1 VINITILARA
11 VSGLF
16 FFKVWEPEM
25 LVLDFYGGTVKAG
38 KILLPSNKRRN
49 VMTISFLSRSRCWL
63 IMLLAFSCIFLFQS
77 FSYAGA
83 NELENIRKAIK
94 GKKAHWVAGE
104 TSVSQL
110 SPDAKKKRVGTLKP
124 VLTEEEEEATAEEQ
138 AALATLTAPAIY
150 DWRQTEGT
158 NAGNYVTPV
167 RNQGSC
173 GSCWAFATTAALE
186 SQVLLSNNGSAS
198 TLNLS
203 EQLLVSCGNAGNC
216 GGGYIG
222 TASNYIRDL
231 GLPVETCFPYT
242 ATNNTCSSACAD
254 WTNNTYQIPGW
265 HYVATG
271 SPTVEVLKNA
281 LYTYGPLVTTMG
293 VYSDFYYYKNGVYSY
308 TSGTFQGGH
317 AILIVGYDDAAQC
330 FIVKNSWGTGW
341 GEAGF
346 FRIAYSEL
354 NNVVSFGHYSIAY
367 EGSNPVDPVDP
378 PAPAPCTYSISPSG
392 QTFKAAGGSGSITV
406 STQNACAWNV
416 VSNATWITVNSGASR
431 VNSDAVSYTVD
442 PSASKATRTGTI
454 TIGGQ
459 AFTVTQQG
467 VKRGRK

>member
-1 VINITILARA
+1 
-11 VSGLF
+11 
-16 FFKVWEPEM
+16 
-25 LVLDFYGGTVKAG
+25 
-38 KILLPSNKRRN
+38 
-49 VMTISFLSRSRCWL
+49 
-63 IMLLAFSCIFLFQS
+63 
-77 FSYAGA
+77 
-83 NELENIRKAIK
+83 
-94 GKKAHWVAGE
+94 
-104 TSVSQL
+104 
-110 SPDAKKKRVGTLKP
+110 
-124 VLTEEEEEATAEEQ
+124 
-138 AALATLTAPAIY
+138 
-150 DWRQTEGT
+150 
-158 NAGNYVTPV
+158 
-167 RNQGSC
+167 
-173 GSCWAFATTAALE
+173 
-186 SQVLLSNNGSAS
+186 
-198 TLNLS
+198 
-203 EQLLVSCGNAGNC
+203 
-216 GGGYIG
+216 
-222 TASNYIRDL
+222 
-231 GLPVETCFPYT
+231 
-242 ATNNTCSSACAD
+242 
-254 WTNNTYQIPGW
+254 
-265 HYVATG
+265 
-271 SPTVEVLKNA
+271 VEVLKNA